1 MRKAFAVVLL
11 LSFTFAV
18 LRPLFKSDPPVADRV
33 AVNDAVVTALQEND
47 PAEATELLTEH
58 LTQEAERLDA
68 NREGRERR
76 VLFILCVYIGA
87 LLLACGWLFI
97 YCERSVLRPFR
108 KLERFASRVAQG
120 DLSFPLEM
128 DRQNRFGAFS
138 ESFDLMREQLV
149 AARENERLADISKK
163 ELVASLSHDVKTPV
177 SSIKAIAE
185 LYQARYGKTEEMDVI
200 IAKTDQINLLITNM
214 FTATLEELK
223 QLKVTPEE
231 IASSEIGE
239 IIRDSDYEGKVRP
252 FSLPECIVTADRL
265 RLRQVIDNIL
275 GNSYKYAGTDI
286 EVSARFEEGNFE
298 LCLRDFGPGVPADE
312 LPLICGKFYRAGNAE
327 GKSGSGL
334 GLYLAKYFV
343 SQMGGELTLE
353 SNGGLFVIIRLKI

>member
-1 MRKAFAVVLL
+1 MKKSFAAVLLLALAFAVLW
-11 LSFTFAV
+11 
-18 LRPLFKSDPPVADRV
+18 PLFKSDTPVADRV

-47 PAEATELLTEH
+47 LAEATELLTER
-58 LTQEAERLDA
+58 LTREAERLDA
-68 NREGRERR
+68 DREGRERR
-76 VLFILCVYIGA
+76 VLFILCVYIGV

-120 DLSFPLEM
+120 DLDFPLEM

-138 ESFDLMREQLV
+138 ESFDLMREQLA

-185 LYQARYGKTEEMDVI
+185 LYQARHGETEEMSAI
-200 IAKTDQINLLITNM
+200 IAKADQIDLLISNM
-214 FTATLEELK
+214 FSATLEELK
-223 QLKVTPEE
+223 QLKVSPEE
-231 IASSEIGE
+231 IASAEVGE
-239 IIRDSDYEGKVRP
+239 IIRASDYERKVRP
-252 FSLPECIVTADRL
+252 FSLPECVVTADRL

-275 GNSYKYAGTDI
+275 GNAYKYAGTDI
-286 EVSARFEEGNFE
+286 EVSARFEGKTLA
-298 LCLRDFGPGVPADE
+298 LCLRDFGSGVPAEE
-312 LPLICGKFYRAGNAE
+312 LPLISGKFFRGGNAE
-327 GKSGSGL
+327 GKNGSGL
-334 GLYLAKYFV
+334 GLYLAEYFV

-353 SNGGLFVIIRLKI
+353 SNGGLFVTIRLKI